1 MRRVTSSPNPDP
13 AMFRRLLASVALV
26 SAAASVAVAAPRL
39 FADLSGK
46 WTMNIATPDQARTSL
61 LTIEQKGDSI
71 SGVTESELGAAN
83 IRGVVK
89 GDSVFFGFALDMG
102 GQQIVINGVAAMKD
116 KDNMDGTLDV
126 GGMGAFPFT
135 AVRQK

>member
-1 MRRVTSSPNPDP
+1 
-13 AMFRRLLASVALV
+13 MFRRLLTSVALLSV
-26 SAAASVAVAAPRL
+26 AASAAVAAPRL

-46 WTMNIATPDQARTSL
+46 WTMNIATPDQARTSM

-71 SGVTESELGAAN
+71 AGVTESELGSAN
-83 IRGVVK
+83 VRGVVK

-102 GQQIVINGVAAMKD
+102 GQQLVINGVAAMKD
-116 KDNMDGTLDV
+116 KDNMDGLLDV

>member
-1 MRRVTSSPNPDP
+1 
-13 AMFRRLLASVALV
+13 MFRRLFASVALV
-26 SAAASVAVAAPRL
+26 SVAASAAVAAPRL

-46 WTMNIATPDQARTSL
+46 WTMNIATPDQARTSQ

-71 SGVTESELGAAN
+71 SGTTESPEFGATG

-102 GQQIVINGVAAMKD
+102 GQQIVINGAAAVKD
-116 KDNMDGTLDV
+116 ADNMDGLLDV
-126 GGMGAFPFT
+126 AGMGAFPFT